1 MNRHMNRTT
10 VNTADQT
17 YYRAI
22 GSYRQQDMGFTIVN
36 VVHVTG
42 GGQKH
47 QARIKGRTD
56 TPANI
61 LVPLIHIQPS
71 STESQQVD
79 ILGWALVHM
88 QHTVLQQP
96 LDKHC
101 VTVCKDPKRK
111 TQRQRPTQ

>member
-42 GGQKH
+42 GD
-47 QARIKGRTD
+47 RSIKQG
-56 TPANI
+56 
-61 LVPLIHIQPS
+61 
-71 STESQQVD
+71 
-79 ILGWALVHM
+79 
-88 QHTVLQQP
+88 
-96 LDKHC
+96 
-101 VTVCKDPKRK
+101 
-111 TQRQRPTQ
+111 